1 MRRGPQRTSVLD
13 PIEGAGPIGY
23 PEAIEGTRLLQA
35 ARRVAG
41 LTQTELAERAG
52 TSQATLSA
60 YERGVKSPA
69 LKVAERI
76 LHATGLELS
85 LRAHID
91 FTQRAMP
98 GVESFWVPNMLWNV
112 GPPTCFVILHV
123 PDMVNHTSQTDWDLS
138 DRTDRA
144 RAYEILI
151 RWGLPHSMLRW
162 LDGALLV
169 DLWDELDLP
178 DEIRVSWT
186 PAIVRAT
193 PTKTVDIFDLGF
205 TRGLGPDGTETAQIR
220 GYEPLP
226 PTVSPTD
233 SPTEPPSHAKRRV
246 DPVNGHPWG

>member
-1 MRRGPQRTSVLD
+1 VRRGPRQTPVLD
-13 PIEGAGPIGY
+13 LIGCVHLIRYAGS
-23 PEAIEGTRLLQA
+23 IEGTRLLQA

-41 LTQTELAERAG
+41 LSQAELAERAG

-60 YERGVKSPA
+60 YERGAKSPA

-85 LRAHID
+85 VRTHVD
-91 FTQRAMP
+91 FEERTSP
-98 GVESFWVPNMLWNV
+98 GIEPFWVPNMLWNV
-112 GPPTCFVILHV
+112 GPPTCFVILRV

-138 DRTDRA
+138 DRADRA

-151 RWGLPHSMLRW
+151 RWGLPQSMLRW

-178 DEIRVSWT
+178 EEIRTCWT
-186 PAIVRAT
+186 PAITHAT
-193 PTKTVDIFDLGF
+193 PAKTVDIFDFGF
-205 TRGLGPDGTETAQIR
+205 ARVLDPDGTRSAQIR

-226 PTVSPTD
+226 PP
-233 SPTEPPSHAKRRV
+233 PPEPPPRRQRRV

>member
-1 MRRGPQRTSVLD
+1 MCRGPQRTPVLD
-13 PIEGAGPIGY
+13 PIEDAGPIGY
-23 PEAIEGTRLLQA
+23 PDAIEGTRLLQA

-41 LTQTELAERAG
+41 LSQAELAERAG

-60 YERGVKSPA
+60 YERGAKSPA

-85 LRAHID
+85 VRTHVDFKERAL
-91 FTQRAMP
+91 P
-98 GVESFWVPNMLWNV
+98 GTEPFWVPNMLWNV

-151 RWGLPHSMLRW
+151 RWGLPQAMLRW

-169 DLWDELDLP
+169 DLWDELNLP
-178 DEIRVSWT
+178 DEIRMCWS
-186 PAIVRAT
+186 PAVLRAT
-193 PTKTVDIFDLGF
+193 PTKTVDIFDLAF
-205 TRGLGPDGTETAQIR
+205 SRVLGPDSTETAQIR

-226 PTVSPTD
+226 PPPPTPR
-233 SPTEPPSHAKRRV
+233 SRPGRRV